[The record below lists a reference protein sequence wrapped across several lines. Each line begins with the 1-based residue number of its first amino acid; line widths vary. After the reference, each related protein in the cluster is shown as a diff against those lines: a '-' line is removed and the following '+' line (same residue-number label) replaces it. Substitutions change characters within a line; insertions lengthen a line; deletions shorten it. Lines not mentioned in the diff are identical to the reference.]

1 MWIALQFGMVSAV
14 GGQSPT
20 GSLLRGRV
28 IDARTAAPL
37 RDVGVTITA
46 GSDTLGRAVTDS
58 VGAFQMTTRTG
69 PIVAHFVRLGF
80 RHDSIATTVGEFP
93 LRVAMVAATAA
104 VASALNPVVV
114 RDTALRTGFQRR
126 AARGTG
132 GSFISAADIAK
143 RKPTRT
149 SDLLR
154 SYSGFRIYDSS
165 GVTQLISM
173 RGTRTTPDAHRS
185 AIPGD
190 TMPAPNAARRC
201 VLRIAL
207 DGHLVP
213 TEFSVDDVRPEDVMG
228 IEIYNGAATMPAEF
242 ASVQHDAP
250 CGLIMI
256 WTKVGS
262 KP

>member
-1 MWIALQFGMVSAV
+1 MWIALQLGIVSAL

-20 GSLLRGRV
+20 DSLLRGRV
-28 IDARTAAPL
+28 IDARTAVPL
-37 RDVGVTITA
+37 RDVGVTITV
-46 GSDTLGRAVTDS
+46 GSDTVARGVTDS
-58 VGAFQMTTRTG
+58 LGAFQMTARRG
-69 PIVAHFVRLGF
+69 PVIAHFVRLGF
-80 RHDSIATTVGEFP
+80 RPDSIATTVGEFP
-93 LRVAMVAATAA
+93 LRVAMVAATAT
-104 VASALNPVVV
+104 VASALKPVVV
-114 RDTALRTGFQRR
+114 RDTTARSGFQRR
-126 AARGTG
+126 AARNTG
-132 GSFISAADIAK
+132 GSFISEAEIAR

-173 RGTRTTPDAHRS
+173 RGTRSTPDSHRS

-207 DGHLVP
+207 DGNLVP
-213 TEFSVDDVRPEDVMG
+213 TEFSIDEVRPEDIMG

-242 ASVQHDAP
+242 SSVQHDAP
-250 CGLIMI
+250 CGLVMI
-256 WTKVGS
+256 WTKGS
-262 KP
+262 RR